1 MSNYTWRFNN
11 SICEHYNL
19 YKLRLQIS
27 VKSTL
32 LIEKLQLYLLL
43 LVFGFDI
50 FNLIT
55 KVIKKSPYQANTS
68 EVNLWFQIILKFLDF
83 FYIFDEHALFYNSM
97 QWLLCN
103 KKKNNEA
110 NHIENFQSYYN
121 DKAFFMLQLFFFPT
135 NSSCLDLNWLP
146 AQSSRLSLCTW
157 ISCRP

>member
-1 MSNYTWRFNN
+1 MLLLSICKSSIQIFIRQSIFPVQYCIPQLSSENTQTIPMFFSINRRRPSSKMSNYTWRFNN

-55 KVIKKSPYQANTS
+55 KVIKKIPISSKYKWS
-68 EVNLWFQIILKFLDF
+68 EFLFDF
-83 FYIFDEHALFYNSM
+83 KLYWNFLIFSIFLMNMHYFNYIAL
-97 QWLLCN
+97 
-103 KKKNNEA
+103 
-110 NHIENFQSYYN
+110 
-121 DKAFFMLQLFFFPT
+121 
-135 NSSCLDLNWLP
+135 
-146 AQSSRLSLCTW
+146 
-157 ISCRP
+157 